1 MRKYLITTLDKF
13 FNEAKSFYDIYNSK
27 EQPSVK
33 KHCEELEKDSL
44 STIVSATYKECKKVY
59 QFVEQHYT
67 KDLYSGKDYLMAT
80 SPFNKGLAFKSFE
93 EALKA
98 AQFRKEVLMDIEG
111 ETFDFEELTNEPN
124 HKCYKLFQGYDH
136 YSPKTGTRIC
146 ISVQELFIIP

>member
-13 FNEAKSFYDIYNSK
+13 FNEVKSFYDIYNPK

-44 STIVSATYKECKKVY
+44 NTIVSATYKECKKVY
-59 QFVEQHYT
+59 QVVEQHFT
-67 KDLYSGKDYLMAT
+67 KDLYSGNDYLMAT
-80 SPFNKGLAFKSFE
+80 SPFNKGKAFKSFE
-93 EALKA
+93 EAVKA
-98 AQFRKEVLMDIEG
+98 AHFRKEVLIEQG

-124 HKCYKLFQGYDH
+124 HKSYKLFQGFDH
-136 YSPKTGTRIC
+136 YSPKTGIRIC